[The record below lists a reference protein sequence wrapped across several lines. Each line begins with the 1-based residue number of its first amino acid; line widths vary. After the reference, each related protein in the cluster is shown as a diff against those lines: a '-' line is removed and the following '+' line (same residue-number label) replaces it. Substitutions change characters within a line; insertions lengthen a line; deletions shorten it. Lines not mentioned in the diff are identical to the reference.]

1 MFVLPLNSVP
11 DSAVRHWHC
20 ESLRGCTEVDS
31 STEIDDAPCGR
42 RRTASVADSMGSRC
56 AGDREF
62 GSAHA
67 ADLSADAPW
76 AWRDIG
82 NCPKVGMSHFV
93 DMASVPPTCTRPG
106 CPLRPSAACGGTT
119 PRRPAVSSSHAS
131 RSRCRPVGRV
141 PTCWHRV
148 LGTPVLVAGHRCPY
162 LVASQAIPAH
172 RQAPHARARRLLCL
186 WTDQEGRSCLRAP
199 SPSPHAAA
207 VAAGFLRTR
216 VHDDDMSGDGGAD
229 TATRS

>member
-1 MFVLPLNSVP
+1 MRVFVLPLNSVP

-56 AGDREF
+56 AGDRGF

-148 LGTPVLVAGHRCPY
+148 LGHPGP
-162 LVASQAIPAH
+162 
-172 RQAPHARARRLLCL
+172 RR
-186 WTDQEGRSCLRAP
+186 RAP
-199 SPSPHAAA
+199 LRLSRGVPSDSRAPPGPTRTGTEIALPVDRPRGKVMLKSTITEPPRSSSSSGVSAHA
-207 VAAGFLRTR
+207 
-216 VHDDDMSGDGGAD
+216 GA
-229 TATRS
+229 